1 MKKFL
6 SLVLALV
13 MTMSLVTISAGA
25 KDFTDDSKI
34 TYKEAVDVMSAVKV
48 IDGYEDGS
56 FNPQG
61 NLTRGAAAKIICNL
75 ILGPTTAAALRAD
88 TAPYKDVPVN
98 HTFAGYI
105 AYCQQQGIISGYA
118 DGTFRPSATLT
129 NYAFLKMLL
138 GALGYDAITEGY
150 VGDNWSI
157 QVAKQAL
164 ATGLTKGMV
173 TELNGTEAATREQ
186 ACLYALNTLQAT
198 MVEYVQKTT
207 VNVSGANVVLS
218 GTIRDVEWGTGKLYD
233 GNIEDDGFVQFAEKY
248 FSNLE
253 LEVGHGIYGR
263 PANTW
268 KLKKAEIGTYTTK
281 TPTYVFTEGTK
292 EKDVYKELSKALFDE
307 DDYTWEYYVNGK
319 EVDGK
324 QPSKNGDKDYVYT
337 GEGTVTEIYV
347 KDSYRRDN
355 YGNKVDPGTVTVV
368 EYNHYIG
375 EVSKVKDDI
384 ITVKAL
390 STEPKLDDKT
400 FATEGYEEDDYVV
413 FTVDYDEDE
422 DDYIIGEVFEPETV
436 TGDVKRVESD
446 KNSEKS
452 YLKMDD
458 GEQYDYAESK
468 THNVY
473 DLENINVAEHP
484 ELNTEYTLYLD
495 PNGYVLG
502 FKKGDDGS
510 KYLYVKDSDEELR
523 DWVAKVVLDDAT
535 SVKADLKKDLKKV
548 PENFVGGDEINWID
562 AKDAVITL
570 DKDVTNID
578 GRIWKYTVSDS
589 GVYTLTYVAAE
600 YPTDLYEINNGE
612 AYIDPEDKDTGDNRG
627 LIVDKKTLFVD
638 IDGEK
643 VYTGYDEVPNIS
655 NAKIAYVLKNGVVE
669 VMFIIDGEIY
679 DKNSTYFI
687 LTSDKRES
695 FKYDG
700 DDYWMLKK
708 AWVNGENETLNVRY
722 DAFNGPALLSDKKDD
737 SKYWNLQTG
746 VLYKAVKSITDDDET
761 YITKV
766 EEAKPVISGAPVAV
780 GDASFQVVKGTT
792 SNFMKFTAKETV
804 FVLVEWQPKDL
815 KAYEKAEDA
824 GKVYNDPDDFELIVS
839 EGRISDMKVDKDDPY
854 DTIVSVVTRDD
865 QDAELVYIYHV
876 YPYLVGTTYDLLVN
890 GVKVASYAED
900 VEFTKTIEATE
911 GKKITAVTGDGIT
924 AVIAED
930 GKSATITGK
939 MTKNGIKVTVTEET
953 IIETKTLR
961 LEATDLL
968 NAEVYVDEAGKALT
982 PSKTE
987 TRFGDIVA
995 VEYEIPAGETATI
1008 LYKAGTPATTK
1019 QKTVKMTDDVTITN
1033 DDMDVEAGNKF
1044 TIKVDGNVVATV
1056 AKGGTTVTGLTK
1068 NGWYI
1073 IDGTTNKQANAKGEI
1088 SLTDTSKN
1096 RELVSAGKITLSD
1109 KATAKDADGK
1119 AVTSGAVIANGEEIT
1134 LTITG
1139 TVKITTAD
1147 GVEIIEK
1154 GTKTITV
1161 NGDVK
1166 VENWE
1171 TEADFDKNVDAV
1183 IDALVAKKPVD
1194 GSIVV
1199 DGNAIT
1205 LTITEDGGK
1214 DGKEGDVGH
1223 LCQAAIKSLIDD
1235 GYTVKLRTYTGVTKA
1250 LTGDAGKDWAAM
1262 LNILGGA
1269 MENSGDE
1276 VAFKIEISNAY
1287 GSSTTFDATFVNA
1300 IVK

>member
-6 SLVLALV
+6 SLVLALI

-248 FSNLE
+248 FTNLE

-390 STEPKLDDKT
+390 SAEPKLDDKT
-400 FATEGYEEDDYVV
+400 FAIEGYEEDDYVV

-535 SVKADLKKDLKKV
+535 SVKADLKDELKKV
-548 PENFVGGDEINWID
+548 PADAVVPGTTEKIGEDIKWID
-562 AKDAVITL
+562 DNRD
-570 DKDVTNID
+570 DKITNID
-578 GRIWKYTVSDS
+578 RTNIDELIWKYTVSDK
-589 GVYTLTYVAAE
+589 GVYTLTYVDAE
-600 YPTDLYEINNGE
+600 YPAGLYEINNGE
-612 AYIDPEDKDTGDNRG
+612 AFIDPEDKASGDTRG

-655 NAKIAYVLKNGVVE
+655 NAKIAYVLKKGVVE
-669 VMFIIDGEIY
+669 VMFIIDGDIY

-708 AWVNGENETLNVRY
+708 AYVDGDNETLNVEYTAY
-722 DAFNGPALLSDKKDD
+722 DGPALRSGKKDD
-737 SKYWNLQTG
+737 SKYWNLNTG
-746 VLYKAVKSITDDDET
+746 VLYKAVKSVTDGDDT

-766 EEAKPVISGAPVAV
+766 EVAEPVTSGAPVAV
-780 GDASFQVVKGTT
+780 GDAAFQVKRDTIENVQ
-792 SNFMKFTAKETV
+792 KFTAKETV
-804 FVLVEWQPKDL
+804 FVLVEHKPEELKD
-815 KAYEKAEDA
+815 YEKAAEKGLPYE
-824 GKVYNDPDDFELIVS
+824 GKWEWVVTPGSIN
-839 EGRISDMKVDKDDPY
+839 DMKEDDPY
-854 DTIVSVVTRDD
+854 IDVTVSVVKADD
-865 QDAELVYIYHV
+865 QNAELVYIYQA
-876 YPYLVGTTYDLLVN
+876 YRPQN
-890 GVKVASYAED
+890 GAEYTVTVKDGVSSKSETVKKGADAVIEYTVPEGYEFVSVTGGEYAD
-900 VEFTKTIEATE
+900 
-911 GKKITAVTGDGIT
+911 GKITVKNVTADT
-924 AVIAED
+924 EVIVTLE
-930 GKSATITGK
+930 K
-939 MTKNGIKVTVTEET
+939 KV
-953 IIETKTLR
+953 ETKTLK
-961 LEATDLL
+961 LTGKLANATVWSAD
-968 NAEVYVDEAGKALT
+968 G
-982 PSKTE
+982 KTE
-987 TRFGDIVA
+987 YTDKGTPEMEFGKIISMSF
-995 VEYEIPAGETATI
+995 EIPAGQQIVIMDTDITGGQTTITMNADRELGDDYLAIINGTNVRVIVNGKTIAT
-1008 LYKAGTPATTK
+1008 PTK
-1019 QKTVKMTDDVTITN
+1019 STGSTIFNDVTPGKYL
-1033 DDMDVEAGNKF
+1033 A
-1044 TIKVDGNVVATV
+1044 DGQYNVTV
-1056 AKGGTTVTGLTK
+1056 AANGKLTLNIGTADRV
-1068 NGWYI
+1068 
-1073 IDGTTNKQANAKGEI
+1073 
-1088 SLTDTSKN
+1088 
-1096 RELVSAGKITLSD
+1096 LVSAAEITVPNGVN
-1109 KATAKDADGK
+1109 AVDADSN
-1119 AVTSGAVIANGEEIT
+1119 AVTTFVPLGDKVTLTFTTAGTYKVNDEERKFAANEKLEITVEEDVEVVAWESQEDFEKNVADAVAGIGNKSGLTGAVIKNDGDKITIAVKANPAAFGAVANTGVFDAVKT
-1134 LTITG
+1134 LIDAG
-1139 TVKITTAD
+1139 YKVSVKAPDGYTYNLKGDTTAD
-1147 GVEIIEK
+1147 AATAAKLLPANGAEGDFVV
-1154 GTKTITV
+1154 TISSAKASTPV
-1161 NGDVK
+1161 
-1166 VENWE
+1166 
-1171 TEADFDKNVDAV
+1171 V
-1183 IDALVAKKPVD
+1183 ID
-1194 GSIVV
+1194 
-1199 DGNAIT
+1199 
-1205 LTITEDGGK
+1205 
-1214 DGKEGDVGH
+1214 
-1223 LCQAAIKSLIDD
+1223 
-1235 GYTVKLRTYTGVTKA
+1235 
-1250 LTGDAGKDWAAM
+1250 
-1262 LNILGGA
+1262 
-1269 MENSGDE
+1269 
-1276 VAFKIEISNAY
+1276 
-1287 GSSTTFDATFVNA
+1287 VN
-1300 IVK
+1300 VSVNY

>member
-6 SLVLALV
+6 SLVLALI

-248 FSNLE
+248 FTNLE

-292 EKDVYKELSKALFDE
+292 EKDVYKELSKALFDK

-319 EVDGK
+319 EVNGN

-390 STEPKLDDKT
+390 SAEPKLDDKT
-400 FATEGYEEDDYVV
+400 FAIEGYEEDDYVV

-535 SVKADLKKDLKKV
+535 SVKADLKDELKKV
-548 PENFVGGDEINWID
+548 PADAVVPGTTEKIGEDIKWID
-562 AKDAVITL
+562 DNRD
-570 DKDVTNID
+570 DKITNID
-578 GRIWKYTVSDS
+578 RTNIDELIWKYTVSDK
-589 GVYTLTYVAAE
+589 GVYTLTYVDAE
-600 YPTDLYEINNGE
+600 YPAGLYEINNGE
-612 AYIDPEDKDTGDNRG
+612 AFIDPEDKASGDTRG

-655 NAKIAYVLKNGVVE
+655 NAKIAYVLKKGVVE
-669 VMFIIDGEIY
+669 VMFIIDGDIY

-708 AWVNGENETLNVRY
+708 AYVDGDNETLNVEYTAY
-722 DAFNGPALLSDKKDD
+722 DGPALRSGKKDD
-737 SKYWNLQTG
+737 SKYWNLNTG
-746 VLYKAVKSITDDDET
+746 VLYKAVKSVTDGDDT

-766 EEAKPVISGAPVAV
+766 EVAEPVTSGAPVAV
-780 GDASFQVVKGTT
+780 GDAAFQVKRDTIENVQ
-792 SNFMKFTAKETV
+792 KFTAKETV
-804 FVLVEWQPKDL
+804 FVLVEHKPEELKD
-815 KAYEKAEDA
+815 YEKAAEKGLPYE
-824 GKVYNDPDDFELIVS
+824 GKWEWVVTPGSIN
-839 EGRISDMKVDKDDPY
+839 DMKEDDPY
-854 DTIVSVVTRDD
+854 IDVTVSVVKADD
-865 QDAELVYIYHV
+865 QNAELVYIYQA
-876 YPYLVGTTYDLLVN
+876 YRPQN
-890 GVKVASYAED
+890 GAEYTVTVKDGVSSKSETVKKGADAVIEYTVPEGYEFVSVTGGEYAD
-900 VEFTKTIEATE
+900 
-911 GKKITAVTGDGIT
+911 GKITVKNVTADT
-924 AVIAED
+924 EVIVTLE
-930 GKSATITGK
+930 K
-939 MTKNGIKVTVTEET
+939 KV
-953 IIETKTLR
+953 ETKTLR
-961 LEATDLL
+961 IEASALL
-968 NAEVYVDEAGKALT
+968 NGKVYLGDGSGEALK
-982 PSKTE
+982 PFKTE
-987 TRFGDIVA
+987 SSFGVLSA
-995 VEYEIPAGETATI
+995 VEYKIPVGETATI
-1008 LYKAGTPATTK
+1008 VYGSGTKKA
-1019 QKTVKMTDDVTITN
+1019 VKMDEDVTIT
-1033 DDMDVEAGNKF
+1033 DDDLAIDAGTKV
-1044 TIKVDGNVVATV
+1044 TITVDGEVVATPDKNQV
-1056 AKGGTTVTGLTK
+1056 GGQKLTGLTK
-1068 NGWYI
+1068 DGWYI
-1073 IDGTTNKQANAKGEI
+1073 ADGTGAIQADAKGEYI
-1088 SLTDTSKN
+1088 VTGLGKN
-1096 RELVSAGKITLSD
+1096 RELVSAGEVSVESN
-1109 KATAKDADGK
+1109 ATAAYAADAVKVSKGGK
-1119 AVTSGAVIANGEEIT
+1119 TIVANGEVVT
-1134 LTITG
+1134 LTITD

-1147 GVEIIEK
+1147 GVEIIDK
-1154 GTKTITV
+1154 AGTKTITV

-1166 VENWE
+1166 VEDWE
-1171 TEADFDKNVDAV
+1171 TQEDFEENVARAVAGIGKKPGLTGAVIKNDGDKITIAVKANPATSGAVANTGVFDAV
-1183 IDALVAKKPVD
+1183 KALIDAGYKVSVKAP
-1194 GSIVV
+1194 
-1199 DGNAIT
+1199 
-1205 LTITEDGGK
+1205 
-1214 DGKEGDVGH
+1214 
-1223 LCQAAIKSLIDD
+1223 D
-1235 GYTVKLRTYTGVTKA
+1235 GYTYNLKGNTTADAATAAKLLPANGAEGDFVVTISSAKA
-1250 LTGDAGKDWAAM
+1250 
-1262 LNILGGA
+1262 
-1269 MENSGDE
+1269 
-1276 VAFKIEISNAY
+1276 
-1287 GSSTTFDATFVNA
+1287 STPVVIDVN
-1300 IVK
+1300 VSVNY

>member
-6 SLVLALV
+6 SLVLALI

-25 KDFTDDSKI
+25 KDFTDNSKI

-248 FSNLE
+248 FTNLE

-390 STEPKLDDKT
+390 SAEPKLDDKT
-400 FATEGYEEDDYVV
+400 FAIDGYEEDDYVV

-722 DAFNGPALLSDKKDD
+722 DAFNGPALLSGKKDD
-737 SKYWNLQTG
+737 AKYWNLQTG
-746 VLYKAVKSITDDDET
+746 VLYKAVKSITDGDET

-876 YPYLVGTTYDLLVN
+876 YPDLVGTTYDLLVN
-890 GVKVASYAED
+890 GEKVASYAED
-900 VEFTKTIEATE
+900 VEFTRTIPASE

-930 GKSATITGK
+930 GKSATISGK

-968 NAEVYVDEAGKALT
+968 NAKVYVDAAGKALT

-987 TRFGDIVA
+987 TRFGEIVA

-1008 LYKAGTPATTK
+1008 LYKAGTPVATK
-1019 QKTVKMTDDVTITN
+1019 QKTVKMTDDVTIT
-1033 DDMDVEAGNKF
+1033 DKDMSYDAGTSITV
-1044 TIKVDGNVVATV
+1044 TIDGKSEIV
-1056 AKGGTTVTGLTK
+1056 AKTETSYKLP
-1068 NGWYI
+1068 
-1073 IDGTTNKQANAKGEI
+1073 KGNF
-1088 SLTDTSKN
+1088 LYNSKAG
-1096 RELVSAGKITLSD
+1096 ESAPKTAASAVSGKITGLKFDRDLVTAYEIVLEKGLTATLADGKTTAQKYVAAGEEIIVKLDGTYKVNGVVKTYDNEDVTIPVDGKVEVLAWETEEEFKANVDKAIKDKVKTDADNKIVINEDGTVDVTVTDPTKTGTGLMDLVAGLVKDGYDVVVTSPSGYDYPLSGDMSKDKTTLSKLIVAGTKATFVVTISSD
-1109 KATAKDADGK
+1109 KADA
-1119 AVTSGAVIANGEEIT
+1119 EIVY
-1134 LTITG
+1134 
-1139 TVKITTAD
+1139 TV
-1147 GVEIIEK
+1147 
-1154 GTKTITV
+1154 
-1161 NGDVK
+1161 
-1166 VENWE
+1166 
-1171 TEADFDKNVDAV
+1171 NVDA
-1183 IDALVAKKPVD
+1183 
-1194 GSIVV
+1194 
-1199 DGNAIT
+1199 
-1205 LTITEDGGK
+1205 
-1214 DGKEGDVGH
+1214 
-1223 LCQAAIKSLIDD
+1223 
-1235 GYTVKLRTYTGVTKA
+1235 TG
-1250 LTGDAGKDWAAM
+1250 WAT
-1262 LNILGGA
+1262 NP
-1269 MENSGDE
+1269 
-1276 VAFKIEISNAY
+1276 
-1287 GSSTTFDATFVNA
+1287 
-1300 IVK
+1300 